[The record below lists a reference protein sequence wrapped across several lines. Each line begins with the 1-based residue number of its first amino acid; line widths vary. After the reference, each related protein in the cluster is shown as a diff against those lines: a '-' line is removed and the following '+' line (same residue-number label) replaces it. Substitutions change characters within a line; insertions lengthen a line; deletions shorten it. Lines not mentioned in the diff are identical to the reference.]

1 MELDQGE
8 GVPLAVGEER
18 IPQAVLLAGV
28 DGSADDPNHRSG
40 GNAALGN
47 LLEVVECDLGRQ
59 CGGDVLE
66 GERAAESGG
75 VDVSAHDGQEVTEA
89 SLDRPETS
97 GKLGACIGKC
107 AKLGPLERGV
117 DEDGL
122 GSPVQRVDEAG
133 CKGGARIGAAS

>member
-18 IPQAVLLAGV
+18 LPQAVLLAGV

-66 GERAAESGG
+66 GDPIVIQAREDDPVAADDSRHQGCAET
-75 VDVSAHDGQEVTEA
+75 DSA
-89 SLDRPETS
+89 S
-97 GKLGACIGKC
+97 
-107 AKLGPLERGV
+107 
-117 DEDGL
+117 
-122 GSPVQRVDEAG
+122 
-133 CKGGARIGAAS
+133 